1 MIDRLQFMHKLEVK
15 DQDFAQMV
23 ISQFDQLMA
32 LYSICGHYENLDIQN
47 EMNLTF
53 TVSLNNPNDIATLQN
68 AIISNNCMI
77 QIYDRC
83 FRININ
89 SVTNTTIN
97 ITIS

>member
-15 DQDFAQMV
+15 DQDFAEMV

-47 EMNLTF
+47 ETNLTF
-53 TVSLNNPNDIATLQN
+53 TVSLINPEDIVTLQN
-68 AIISNNCMI
+68 AIVSNNCMI
-77 QIYDRC
+77 QIYERC
-83 FRININ
+83 FSININ
-89 SVTNTTIN
+89 SVTDNTIN